1 MNIFQGLGTLEGH
14 QTLNDL
20 GKKIERENEKR
31 LSGKREKGERER
43 SWIGG
48 GIKKTETKDKNVK
61 RKSK

>member
-1 MNIFQGLGTLEGH
+1 MM
-14 QTLNDL
+14 L

-48 GIKKTETKDKNVK
+48 DKEN
-61 RKSK
+61 

>member
-14 QTLNDL
+14 QTLNDV
-20 GKKIERENEKR
+20 REEDRKNEKR

-48 GIKKTETKDKNVK
+48 DKEN
-61 RKSK
+61 

>member
-48 GIKKTETKDKNVK
+48 GDKEN
-61 RKSK
+61 